1 MFLVS
6 GKIVD
11 LAIKVAVLGII
22 PVTSKYT
29 GIPVT

>member
-11 LAIKVAVLGII
+11 LAKVAVLGII